1 MRSGKRGRSLA
12 EVMSAIDD
20 EPKVNAA
27 AKISA
32 GLKDDPRPAENGS
45 VPVEPTGQAV
55 VPINILV
62 APEDR
67 RRLRQLSLDTNL
79 SLQKLGH
86 EAWNLLLQKRGLPPL
101 KAVSANVPSGAQAP
115 DRGRIGSTSFLIT
128 FIGLKDNNSIPQW
141 CTYDPFLM
149 HYV

>member
-20 EPKVNAA
+20 ESKANAT

-32 GLKDDPRPAENGS
+32 GLKDDPRSAENGS

-101 KAVSANVPSGAQAP
+101 KAVSANVPSG
-115 DRGRIGSTSFLIT
+115 RTS
-128 FIGLKDNNSIPQW
+128 SQSR
-141 CTYDPFLM
+141 
-149 HYV
+149 